1 MATETGRDDFII
13 AIRSAFLKKGTRQK
27 FSLFT
32 LLIISILVLSLEY
45 FKSGPV
51 DNFRSFTKDFIYK
64 SSFFISLPF
73 VSIKNQYHNFQ
84 DHIQMYEKYKQIEDN
99 NLKAESLEYEIKYYK
114 SENERLKKLLDE
126 RELFS
131 EDYLLSKVL
140 LDKQSPYLKSLI
152 INKGF
157 NHGVRLGVAVKKKSY
172 FVGKIIG
179 VNFLTSRILL
189 ASDLNSKIPVIIEPG
204 SINAILVGSG
214 KNEFAELEYLP
225 KKNNVSDGNIVYTSG
240 IDGIIEPAIP
250 IGKVFVKEDK
260 KFVKFFV
267 DFNQIKFVKINT
279 QYDNINN

>member
-13 AIRSAFLKKGTRQK
+13 AIRSAFLKKGIRQK

-51 DNFRSFTKDFIYK
+51 DKFRSFTKDFIYK
-64 SSFFISLPF
+64 GSYFISLPF
-73 VSIKNQYHNFQ
+73 VSINDQYHNFQ
-84 DHIQMYEKYKQIEDN
+84 DHMSMYENYKKIEN
-99 NLKAESLEYEIKYYK
+99 KILKTESLENEIDYYK
-114 SENERLKKLLDE
+114 SENIRLKKLLE
-126 RELFS
+126 EKEMFSEKYLFS
-131 EDYLLSKVL
+131 KIL

-152 INKGF
+152 VNKGYD
-157 NHGVRLGVAVKKKSY
+157 HGVRLGLAVREKSY

-204 SINAILVGSG
+204 SINAILVGTAI
-214 KNEFAELEYLP
+214 NEFAELEYLP

-250 IGKVFVKEDK
+250 IGKVFVNEGQEY
-260 KFVKFFV
+260 VRFFV
-267 DFNQIKFVKINT
+267 DFNQIKFVKISN
-279 QYDNINN
+279 YNDNSK

>member
-84 DHIQMYEKYKQIEDN
+84 EHMQMYEKYKQIEDN

-114 SENERLKKLLDE
+114 SENITL
-126 RELFS
+126 RELIDEKNIYS
-131 EDYLLSKVL
+131 ENYLLSKVL
-140 LDKQSPYLKSLI
+140 IDSPSLPEI
-152 INKGF
+152 LIVS
-157 NHGVRLGVAVKKKSY
+157 GV
-172 FVGKIIG
+172 
-179 VNFLTSRILL
+179 
-189 ASDLNSKIPVIIEPG
+189 
-204 SINAILVGSG
+204 
-214 KNEFAELEYLP
+214 
-225 KKNNVSDGNIVYTSG
+225 
-240 IDGIIEPAIP
+240 
-250 IGKVFVKEDK
+250 
-260 KFVKFFV
+260 
-267 DFNQIKFVKINT
+267 
-279 QYDNINN
+279 

>member
-51 DNFRSFTKDFIYK
+51 DKFRSFTKDFIYK
-64 SSFFISLPF
+64 GSYFISLPF
-73 VSIKNQYHNFQ
+73 VSINDQYHNFQ
-84 DHIQMYEKYKQIEDN
+84 DHMSMYENYKKIEN
-99 NLKAESLEYEIKYYK
+99 KILKTESLENEIDYYK
-114 SENERLKKLLDE
+114 SENKRLKKILE
-126 RELFS
+126 EKEMFSEKYLFS
-131 EDYLLSKVL
+131 KIL

-152 INKGF
+152 VNKGYD
-157 NHGVRLGVAVKKKSY
+157 HGVRLGLAVREKSY

-204 SINAILVGSG
+204 SINAILVGTG
-214 KNEFAELEYLP
+214 INEFAELEYLP

-250 IGKVFVKEDK
+250 IGKVFVNEGQE
-260 KFVKFFV
+260 FVRFFV
-267 DFNQIKFVKINT
+267 DFNQIKFVKISN
-279 QYDNINN
+279 YNDNSK

>member
-32 LLIISILVLSLEY
+32 LLIISTLVLSLEY

-51 DNFRSFTKDFIYK
+51 DKFRSFTKDFIYK
-64 SSFFISLPF
+64 GSYFISLPF
-73 VSIKNQYHNFQ
+73 VSINDQYHNFQ
-84 DHIQMYEKYKQIEDN
+84 DHMSMYENYKKIEN
-99 NLKAESLEYEIKYYK
+99 KILKTESLENEIDYYK
-114 SENERLKKLLDE
+114 SENKRLKKLLE
-126 RELFS
+126 EKEMFSEKYLFS
-131 EDYLLSKVL
+131 KIL

-152 INKGF
+152 VNKGYD
-157 NHGVRLGVAVKKKSY
+157 HGVRLGLAVREKSY

-204 SINAILVGSG
+204 SINAILVGTG
-214 KNEFAELEYLP
+214 INEFAELEYLP

-250 IGKVFVKEDK
+250 IGKVFVNEGQEY
-260 KFVKFFV
+260 VRFFV
-267 DFNQIKFVKINT
+267 DFNQIKFVKISN
-279 QYDNINN
+279 YNDSSK

>member
-32 LLIISILVLSLEY
+32 LLIISTLVLSLEY

-51 DNFRSFTKDFIYK
+51 DKFRSFTKDFIYK
-64 SSFFISLPF
+64 GSYFISLPF
-73 VSIKNQYHNFQ
+73 VSINDQYHNFQ
-84 DHIQMYEKYKQIEDN
+84 DHMSMYENYKKIEN
-99 NLKAESLEYEIKYYK
+99 KILKTESLENEIDYYK
-114 SENERLKKLLDE
+114 SENKRLKKLLE
-126 RELFS
+126 EKEMFSEKYLFS
-131 EDYLLSKVL
+131 KIL

-152 INKGF
+152 VNKGYD
-157 NHGVRLGVAVKKKSY
+157 HGVRLGLAVREKSY

-204 SINAILVGSG
+204 SINAILVGTG
-214 KNEFAELEYLP
+214 INEFAELEYLP

-250 IGKVFVKEDK
+250 IGKVFVNEGQE
-260 KFVKFFV
+260 FVRFFV
-267 DFNQIKFVKINT
+267 DFNQIKFVKISN
-279 QYDNINN
+279 YNDSSK

>member
-51 DNFRSFTKDFIYK
+51 DKFRSFTKDFIYK
-64 SSFFISLPF
+64 GSYFISLPF
-73 VSIKNQYHNFQ
+73 VSINDQYHNFQ
-84 DHIQMYEKYKQIEDN
+84 DHMRMYENYKKIEN
-99 NLKAESLEYEIKYYK
+99 KILKTESLENEIDYYK
-114 SENERLKKLLDE
+114 SENIRLKKLLE
-126 RELFS
+126 EKEMFSEKYLFS
-131 EDYLLSKVL
+131 KIL

-152 INKGF
+152 VNKGYD
-157 NHGVRLGVAVKKKSY
+157 HGVRLGLAVREKSY

-204 SINAILVGSG
+204 SINAILVGTG
-214 KNEFAELEYLP
+214 INEFAELEYLP

-250 IGKVFVKEDK
+250 IGKVFVNEGQEY
-260 KFVKFFV
+260 VRFFV
-267 DFNQIKFVKINT
+267 DFNQIKFVKISN
-279 QYDNINN
+279 YNDSSK